1 MVTIKQVA
9 QHAGVS
15 GATVSR
21 VLNHHPKVDP
31 DLRDR
36 VLASVAAL
44 NYQPSAVARS
54 LRRQATRAIGL
65 IVPDNRNAFFAEIAR
80 GIEAYCY
87 GASYNVYLCNSADD
101 EAKEIEYCHNLYQ
114 QRVAGII
121 MSITGTTAEG
131 IRYLQDRGMPVV
143 LIDRSSP
150 EVEADNVQ
158 CNHYL
163 GACRAMEYLIG
174 LGHRHFGLVI
184 GRPHHP
190 PVRDRLRAC
199 IDVLRQHGEEL
210 NPALI
215 YETQSYEFEAGYA
228 GARCLLNVAGER
240 PTAIFAFNDQM
251 AIGVLRFA
259 LEHGIDVPEDLSI
272 VGVDNIP
279 IGSFVTP
286 RLTTVAQPMADLG
299 RTAAELLLDRI
310 GGMSGGSIQR
320 YLSTELIIREST
332 GPAKALSRGRHG

>member
-15 GATVSR
+15 RATVSR
-21 VLNHHPKVDP
+21 VLNDHPKVDP
-31 DLRDR
+31 DLRER

-54 LRRQATRAIGL
+54 LRRQETRTIGL

-80 GIEAYCY
+80 GIEEYCY
-87 GASYNVYLCNSADD
+87 RANYSVYLCNSADD
-101 EAKEIEYCHNLYQ
+101 ESKEIAYCHNLYR

-131 IRYLQDRGMPVV
+131 VRYLQDRGMPVV
-143 LIDRSSP
+143 LLDRGYP
-150 EVEADNVQ
+150 DVEADNVQ
-158 CNHYL
+158 CNHYM
-163 GACRAMEYLIG
+163 GACTAMEYLIG
-174 LGHRHFGLVI
+174 LGHRRFGLVI

-190 PVRDRLRAC
+190 PVRDRLQAC

-215 YETQSYEFEAGYA
+215 YETQSYEYEAGYA
-228 GARCLLNVAGER
+228 GARCLLASGSNR

-251 AIGVLRFA
+251 AIGVLRYA
-259 LEHGIDVPEDLSI
+259 LEQGIGVPGELSI
-272 VGVDNIP
+272 VGVDNVP

-299 RTAAELLLDRI
+299 RTAAQLLLDRI
-310 GGMSGGSIQR
+310 GGKSGGSIQR
-320 YLSTELIIREST
+320 HLPTELIIREST
-332 GPAKALSRGRHG
+332 GPAKAR